1 VEELEEGT
9 PNAAMA
15 QTGMEK
21 KKKMSGMP
29 NKSPTYK
36 LSLGTRMSSPFN

>member
-21 KKKMSGMP
+21 KKIKERVACQTKAPLTSFH
-29 NKSPTYK
+29 
-36 LSLGTRMSSPFN
+36 LVQE

>member
-9 PNAAMA
+9 PDAVMA

-21 KKKMSGMP
+21 KKILCASHYGLPIGVK
-29 NKSPTYK
+29 K
-36 LSLGTRMSSPFN
+36 